1 MARILLT
8 DDDDALRQT
17 VAAALTEA
25 GHTVVQARGARE
37 ALDLQR
43 QNPADLLVTDLV
55 MKEMDGTEL
64 LRRLRT
70 FSPATPVIAMSGA
83 RQGRIYLNMAKLLG
97 ASRILAKPFTSA
109 NLLQLIDQVLANR
122 QPASARPPAAE

>member
-8 DDDDALRQT
+8 DDDDVLRQT
-17 VAAALTEA
+17 VAVALTTA

-37 ALDLQR
+37 ALEVQR
-43 QNPADLLVTDLV
+43 QAPAELIITDLV

-64 LRRLRT
+64 LRRLRG
-70 FSPATPVIAMSGA
+70 FSPDTPVIAMSGA

-97 ASRILAKPFTSA
+97 ASRIVAKPFSFSD
-109 NLLQLIDQVLANR
+109 LLQLVDQVLADPR
-122 QPASARPPAAE
+122 PHTVPPSDQP